1 MFFLPISGS
10 EWSPASEDPLRG
22 NASRS
27 MEQFSQERDEEIHGW
42 DDTTGK
48 VVSKVIATPF
58 SGTGGQ
64 VPL

>member
-1 MFFLPISGS
+1 
-10 EWSPASEDPLRG
+10 
-22 NASRS
+22 

-64 VPL
+64 DPLQKAPGRWRDDQKKQRN